1 MPEKVDTNFSQVDA
15 DDSNTTADEERS
27 IIANPLIKPLKW
39 YSELYRRIRL
49 LPWWVKYNIGVAEA
63 AVLKKRIIRL
73 ASEIG
78 FQDRWTAALDKT
90 CSIRVF
96 KEGTWC

>member
-1 MPEKVDTNFSQVDA
+1 LKAFKAARRSPGGHAEKIDSNFSQVDA
-15 DDSNTTADEERS
+15 DDNNTTADEDRS

-39 YSELYRRIRL
+39 HSELYRRIRL

-73 ASEIG
+73 A
-78 FQDRWTAALDKT
+78 
-90 CSIRVF
+90 
-96 KEGTWC
+96 